1 VKKRVETKNWSRVLT
16 RSESNGS
23 KDLVVARMSMIS
35 CRSSFA
41 FAFMLA
47 ALCLGSGAA
56 DAQVTGQSQG
66 QAAAVDPVQYWT
78 AGWQTGFGGG
88 ASAGLDSN
96 PYGSLLAFGGGGSA
110 GGNFSSRYNFENG
123 WFIGSARGGGFGMNG
138 FSPTGA
144 WGNLGSLSHE
154 GTQFGYN
161 FSNAPVS
168 VYAGFDTL
176 RYNSGIGSP
185 LSGFDSMSS
194 PTSPGYGV
202 HAGVEIR
209 PTSNLSLSLGVGYA
223 QQPTGIDTGNNSFAV
238 PGATSFAFGARR

>member
-1 VKKRVETKNWSRVLT
+1 
-16 RSESNGS
+16 
-23 KDLVVARMSMIS
+23 MIS

-47 ALCLGSGAA
+47 ALCLGSRVA
-56 DAQVTGQSQG
+56 DAQAPAQAQG
-66 QAAAVDPVQYWT
+66 QAAPVDPVQYWT

-144 WGNLGSLSHE
+144 WGNLGSLSYE

-161 FSNAPVS
+161 FSSAPVS

-185 LSGFDSMSS
+185 LSGFNSMSS

-223 QQPTGIDTGNNSFAV
+223 QQPTGIDTGINSFAV